1 MSSEPARDALAGLKV
16 LDFCWVVAGPM
27 ATRYLAVHGAAVVR
41 IESRHRPDVMRGA
54 NPYRDGVPH
63 PERSGYYAWHNTDKY
78 NFSLNMRHSRARE
91 VVHRLVRWAD
101 VVTENFTPGTMEE
114 WALGFDDL
122 RKIKQ
127 EIISQ
132 NRAKRL
138 ERVKALELNR
148 AKLAE
153 FLKKYEKFTR
163 QSLIQDGYL
172 FATAPEKGTD
182 LIAESFR
189 TEKGNQLLMNAK
201 DILFVLLFG
210 DASTQTQFERKEQ
223 ELLTLTLPRFKA
235 EALDFMK
242 ATTELS
248 ALGTWQDPDSVSN
261 DQRAD
266 NIIFEVEY
274 GEVDGELIGNGV
286 VRCLS
291 LINNLEVNEQ
301 VLYARMM
308 NIEKSTLI
316 E

>member
-127 EIISQ
+127 EIIMVS
-132 NRAKRL
+132 
-138 ERVKALELNR
+138 
-148 AKLAE
+148 
-153 FLKKYEKFTR
+153 
-163 QSLIQDGYL
+163 
-172 FATAPEKGTD
+172 
-182 LIAESFR
+182 
-189 TEKGNQLLMNAK
+189 
-201 DILFVLLFG
+201 
-210 DASTQTQFERKEQ
+210 AS
-223 ELLTLTLPRFKA
+223 
-235 EALDFMK
+235 M
-242 ATTELS
+242 
-248 ALGTWQDPDSVSN
+248 LGRGGPHAAQP
-261 DQRAD
+261 
-266 NIIFEVEY
+266 
-274 GEVDGELIGNGV
+274 G
-286 VRCLS
+286 
-291 LINNLEVNEQ
+291 
-301 VLYARMM
+301 
-308 NIEKSTLI
+308 
-316 E
+316 